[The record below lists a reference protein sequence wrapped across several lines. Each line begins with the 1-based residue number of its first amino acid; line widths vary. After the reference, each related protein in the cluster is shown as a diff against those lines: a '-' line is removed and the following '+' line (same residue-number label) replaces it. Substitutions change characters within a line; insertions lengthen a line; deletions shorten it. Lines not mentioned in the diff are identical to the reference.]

1 MIELLD
7 EKLKLYALIDWSKP
21 EPPIRTMIRRDK
33 LTPSEAQIK
42 NNALRM
48 NRTTLRWVPDEYT
61 TQ

>member
-1 MIELLD
+1 MRELPD
-7 EKLKLYALIDWSKP
+7 EKPQLYALIDWSKP
-21 EPPIRTMIRRDK
+21 EPPVRAMIRRSD
-33 LTPSEAQIK
+33 LTKSEAQIK